1 MNLFAKDKK
10 GTILIISKDA
20 DVQAACRPALEAKGF
35 SILSADAL
43 PDWIGTV
50 EGKRIDI
57 ALGDAEIFMQ
67 RPWENLLEKMRAKDP
82 DLVWILLAKPPGLDQ
97 ALQATQAGAY
107 DVILLP
113 VAPELLCLR
122 VSRAMEKRTNL
133 LELKRLQALVTDVS
147 LLWSVAKGELET
159 SEMFDKDFLAPA
171 AFRLTVAHEFRAP
184 ITAMQSYLLLLLK
197 GYVPPDQWKEMIQ
210 HVLDRSQ
217 DLLNLVDD
225 LMNLAAARQE
235 MSAASRSPLAIGEE
249 LEKVIPSLK
258 AQADEKGVEMTLT
271 IRENPK
277 VESHPVHLGQVWTN
291 LISNAI
297 KYTPPGGKIQV
308 TVEQD
313 PAWAIGTI
321 ADTGIGIG
329 AHDLPLIFNNFFRT
343 AEAKKTEARGSGLG
357 LTLVKRI
364 IEGYGGRVEVES
376 FPGKGSCFRFKLP
389 LAPFPLSQSPAGG
402 KGLP

>member
-1 MNLFAKDKK
+1 MNLSTKDHQ
-10 GTILIISKDA
+10 GTILIISRDA
-20 DVQAACRPALEAKGF
+20 RVQAACRQALEADHF
-35 SILSADAL
+35 SVLSADAL
-43 PDWIGTV
+43 PDWIGTA
-50 EGKRIDI
+50 EGRRIDI
-57 ALGDAEIFMQ
+57 VLGEAEIFRE
-67 RPWENLLEKMRAKDP
+67 RPGGNLLENLRAKDP
-82 DLVWILLAKPPGLDQ
+82 DLIWILLAKPPGLDQ
-97 ALQATQAGAY
+97 VTQAGAA

-113 VAPELLCLR
+113 VVPELLSFR
-122 VSRAMEKRTNL
+122 IRRAMEERANL
-133 LELKRLQALVTDVS
+133 QELKRLQALVTDMS

-217 DLLNLVDD
+217 NLLNLVDD

-235 MSAASRSPLAIGEE
+235 MSAASRTSLPFGEE

-258 AQADEKGVEMTLT
+258 AQAEEKGVEMTLT
-271 IRENPK
+271 VRENPK
-277 VESHPVHLGQVWTN
+277 VEAHPVHLGQVWTN

-308 TVEQD
+308 TLEQG
-313 PAWAIGTI
+313 PACAIGTV

-343 AEAKKTEARGSGLG
+343 AEAKKMEPRGTGLG

-364 IEGYGGRVEVES
+364 VEGYGGRVEVES
-376 FPGKGSCFRFKLP
+376 FPGKGSLFRFKLP
-389 LAPFPLSQSPAGG
+389 LAPFPLSQAAAGG
-402 KGLP
+402 KGIP